1 MNVIRLALVG
11 LTLSALVTPC
21 VGDDEAAE
29 ADEAKEAKEAKD
41 ERVCVNSRS
50 IRSFDGL
57 SDKYVFI
64 EERSKTYFLMT
75 MRSQCNGLRS
85 ANGIMIQDTTSKVCS
100 DGFAEI
106 RYRDRGMGM
115 RRCRIGKI
123 ESVESKDA
131 AKALVAERKDAKN
144 VDKDQ
149 NDNNND
155 DK

>member
-1 MNVIRLALVG
+1 MNVIRLALAG

-21 VGDDEAAE
+21 VGDDEAA
-29 ADEAKEAKEAKD
+29 EAKEAKD

-57 SDKYVFI
+57 SDKYVFV

-75 MRSQCNGLRS
+75 MRSQCNGLRD
-85 ANGIMIQDTTSKVCS
+85 AKGIVIQDTTSRFCS

-106 RYRDRGMGM
+106 RYSDRGNAL